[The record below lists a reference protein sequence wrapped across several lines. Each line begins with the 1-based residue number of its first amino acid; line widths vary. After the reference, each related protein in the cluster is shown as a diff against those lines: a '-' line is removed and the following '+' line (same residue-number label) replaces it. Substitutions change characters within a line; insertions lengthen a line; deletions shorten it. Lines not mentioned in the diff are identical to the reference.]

1 MKLSSREVFQLADRC
16 LASAGLSRGASKTN
30 AKSIW
35 WAEVYRERGLTALHK
50 IIEGSPALDPA
61 MLSLENQTS
70 VFSIVDSG
78 DQPSIVSSTAALDFS
93 CSQAKQEGIGITYSS
108 IPESDSSLPTIGH
121 TAYNAANRGM
131 VSVVLTEYSDGSE
144 GFIGVPSR
152 PHPIVAEMELEG
164 PASSYT
170 KLLDVIDSGLYQ
182 QRHSPLVQAFFD
194 PDEGDH
200 RAATDAAMLEQLLEG
215 TTEPSPEG
223 VDSDEHGF
231 FTICVDPNHP
241 RNSEG
246 IRRVADQ
253 FVDERTDALTTVHRP
268 SEIRKRGRTLIEEGV
283 DVEEQVWEELF
294 EFSNGVFSPDSL
306 GSETGAGPGLEG

>member
-16 LASAGLSRGASKTN
+16 LASVGLSRGASKAN

-35 WAEVYRERGLTALHK
+35 WTEVYRERGLTTLHRIVK
-50 IIEGSPALDPA
+50 ESPTLDPA
-61 MLSLENQTS
+61 TLFLEDQTS

-108 IPESDSSLPTIGH
+108 IPVSDSSFPTIGH

-131 VSVVLTEYSDGSE
+131 VSVVLTEYPDGS
-144 GFIGVPSR
+144 GCFIGVPSR
-152 PHPIVAEMELEG
+152 PHPIVAETKLEG
-164 PASSYT
+164 PSLSYT
-170 KLLDVIDSGLYQ
+170 KLLSVIDSGLYR

-194 PDEGDH
+194 PGEGSS
-200 RAATDAAMLEQLLEG
+200 RSATDAATLEQLLDG
-215 TTEPSPEG
+215 ATEPNPAG
-223 VDSDEHGF
+223 VDSNERGF

-241 RNSEG
+241 RNSAD

-253 FVDERTDALTTVHRP
+253 FVDEQADALTTVHCP
-268 SEIRKRGRTLIEEGV
+268 SEIRKRGRALIEEGV
-283 DVEEQVWEELF
+283 DVEERVWEVLF
-294 EFSNGVFSPDSL
+294 ECSNGIFSPDSV
-306 GSETGAGPGLEG
+306 GSETGAGPSLER